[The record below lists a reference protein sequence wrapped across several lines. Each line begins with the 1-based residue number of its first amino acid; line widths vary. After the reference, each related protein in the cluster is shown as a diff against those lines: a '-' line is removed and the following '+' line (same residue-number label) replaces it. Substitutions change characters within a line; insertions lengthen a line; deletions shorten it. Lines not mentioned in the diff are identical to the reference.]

1 MGGFAS
7 ICQKIVRTSQ
17 PGHLPFLKAANSE
30 NSQEILF
37 AKYPHLQIIE
47 RN

>member
-1 MGGFAS
+1 MGGFAP

-17 PGHLPFLKAANSE
+17 PGHLPFLKAANS
-30 NSQEILF
+30 QEILF
-37 AKYPHLQIIE
+37 AEYPHLQIIE